1 MKSIKQINIE
11 NRPYYFFSD
20 MINLISLY
28 LIFNNV
34 DVYIECNSIQKNNGD
49 KYLIF
54 ASTHKNKEV
63 SKSTQNFRMK
73 LKIKLRQ

>member
-1 MKSIKQINIE
+1 MYTLNAIPFK
-11 NRPYYFFSD
+11 
-20 MINLISLY
+20 
-28 LIFNNV
+28 
-34 DVYIECNSIQKNNGD
+34 KNNGD